1 MGQRG
6 WGAGAGGAV
15 GAMGAAIGADAEVAV
30 GADGLLAPLAADLA
44 DEFGGKAEEGGD
56 HILGDTLDKIGKAA
70 RELMITFLAGK
81 VLDKV
86 PVLLGCGKGA
96 LGNQAKIAV
105 EAGDLVEQYGSG
117 GTVED
122 GKPCSL
128 DSLKI
133 KMRRLLPVEALL
145 VGDPPVLDAKLDD
158 LFGAGLLDKVEPEAA
173 FEHKIIRLAD
183 LLLFQQEFFF
193 LHLTELEGIGQQA
206 GLAVVE
212 VNIFSDMGD
221 KRSKITSSHDKA
233 IRDKITG
240 IF

>member
-1 MGQRG
+1 MPN
-6 WGAGAGGAV
+6 W
-15 GAMGAAIGADAEVAV
+15 
-30 GADGLLAPLAADLA
+30 
-44 DEFGGKAEEGGD
+44 
-56 HILGDTLDKIGKAA
+56 
-70 RELMITFLAGK
+70 MI
-81 VLDKV
+81 
-86 PVLLGCGKGA
+86 
-96 LGNQAKIAV
+96 
-105 EAGDLVEQYGSG
+105 
-117 GTVED
+117 
-122 GKPCSL
+122 CS
-128 DSLKI
+128 
-133 KMRRLLPVEALL
+133 A
-145 VGDPPVLDAKLDD
+145 
-158 LFGAGLLDKVEPEAA
+158 KVEPEAA

>member
-1 MGQRG
+1 M
-6 WGAGAGGAV
+6 
-15 GAMGAAIGADAEVAV
+15 
-30 GADGLLAPLAADLA
+30 
-44 DEFGGKAEEGGD
+44 
-56 HILGDTLDKIGKAA
+56 GDTLDKIWEAA
-70 RELMITFLAGK
+70 GELMIPFLAGEI
-81 VLDKV
+81 LDKV

-96 LGNQAKIAV
+96 LGDQPEIAV
-105 EAGDLVEQYGSG
+105 EGGDLVEQVGSC

-122 GKPCSL
+122 GKPCRL

-145 VGDPPVLDAKLDD
+145 VGDPPILDAKLDD
-158 LFGAGLLDKVEPEAA
+158 LFRSVLLEKVEPEAS

-193 LHLTELEGIGQQA
+193 LYRTELEGVAQQT
-206 GLAVVE
+206 GLAIVE
-212 VNIFSDMGD
+212 VNVFSDMSNKGG
-221 KRSKITSSHDKA
+221 KITGSHDKA